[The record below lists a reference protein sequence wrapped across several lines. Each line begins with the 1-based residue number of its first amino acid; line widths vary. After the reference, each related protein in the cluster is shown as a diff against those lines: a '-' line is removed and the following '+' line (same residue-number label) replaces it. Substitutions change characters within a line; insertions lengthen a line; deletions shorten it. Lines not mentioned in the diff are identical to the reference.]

1 MKDLLFQLKCWVPQV
16 SILRPGI
23 GKSLEL
29 NSRRT
34 TMTAFRNLLSG
45 LKSLFQKPRVDR
57 ELDEELQSYLEAS
70 AADKRNSGIDPRTAR
85 RLAKVEIGSRAT
97 VKHQVWTSRWE
108 STLDNLFADLRLG
121 VRSLAK
127 SPGFT
132 LVALL
137 SLALGI
143 GANTAIFTL
152 LEAILLRPLPVQSP
166 SELVLFGNGTAA
178 GSTNSLPSGSTKLF
192 SYPFLREFTQKQQS
206 FSGIAAVNSIQF
218 AQHASIAGSA
228 YERTQVD
235 LVSGSYFSVLGIPP
249 FLGRTIS
256 EEDNKAAGA
265 GPVAVASYGWFQR
278 HFNGDPAAL
287 GKVIHIQSHDY
298 TLVGVAKPGF
308 FGVTVG
314 QSTDLW
320 IPLSMEKEISPG
332 WNGFENKFFQSLYLI
347 ARLKPG
353 VTADQAGSATNL
365 LFKQIL
371 RSDYVGAT
379 PSQKELD
386 SIQHANIQLTPAANG
401 ISRLRFQFS
410 LPLEILMTIVAL
422 VLLIACA
429 NIANMLLARGVS
441 RAREIAVRM
450 AIGATR
456 ARIVIQLL
464 TESAVLAFTGAAL
477 GVGLAWKASAALLAM
492 AVPSP
497 DPIPLDLTPGLPVL
511 GFTLAVTVLT
521 ALFFGMIPAFKA
533 TSLELTPAL
542 KEGRGGGTA
551 SAHSKLGSVL
561 IAGQIALSVVL
572 LVAATLFLRS
582 LINLTSVDTGFD
594 KHNVLVFSLD
604 SSTANLRDGDPHE
617 IKSVQLQEQIES
629 RVRAIS
635 GVKADSFSFFTF
647 NQGAWTDLVLFQGI
661 PKTQDNSHEASFN
674 NVGNGFFDTLGI
686 QLRSG
691 RLFNDHD
698 TNSSPKVAIINET
711 MARRFFPSGSPIG
724 HHFGTGDDPA
734 HANDIEVV
742 GVVKDAKYNDLGEEA
757 QMAAYFPCTQN
768 TGFYGNF
775 SVRYAPGVDPH
786 GIISQTRSLV
796 AQINPNI
803 LINNVESLEVQVDR
817 SIATQSLIARLSTFF
832 GLLAVFL
839 AAIGIYGLMSYSV
852 ARRTNEIGIRLA
864 LGAQTGTLLWMVLRE
879 TLTLLAIG
887 LAVGVPITLAS
898 TSIVKSQLYE
908 LSPLD
913 PIAIGSAIVIIAI
926 MTVLAA
932 WLPARRASKVD
943 PMVALRC
950 D

>member
-1 MKDLLFQLKCWVPQV
+1 MIEYFRISL
-16 SILRPGI
+16 SRPGLH
-23 GKSLEL
+23 KSFEL
-29 NSRRT
+29 NSPENHMNPLT
-34 TMTAFRNLLSG
+34 NLIHG
-45 LKSLFQKPRVDR
+45 LKSLFQKPRIDR

-70 AADKRNSGIDPRTAR
+70 AADKQRSGLSRNAAR
-85 RLAKVEIGSRAT
+85 YAAKVEMGSSGS

-108 STLDNLFADLRLG
+108 SALDSLFADLRLG
-121 VRSLAK
+121 IRALIK

-152 LEAILLRPLPVQSP
+152 LNAILLRPLPVQSP
-166 SELVLFGNGTAA
+166 SELVLFGNGRAA
-178 GSTNSLPSGSTKLF
+178 GSTGSFPNGSWRLF
-192 SYPFLREFTQKQQS
+192 SYPFFSEFSQRQQS
-206 FSGIAAVNSIQF
+206 FLSVAAVNSTQF
-218 AQHASIAGSA
+218 TIHASIAGSA
-228 YERTQVD
+228 YERTHVN
-235 LVSGSYFSVLGIPP
+235 LVSGTYFSVLGIPP

-256 EEDNKAAGA
+256 NEDNKAAGA

-287 GKVIHIQSHDY
+287 GKVIRIQSHDY
-298 TLVGVAKPGF
+298 TIVGVAKPGF
-308 FGVTVG
+308 TGITVG
-314 QSTDLW
+314 ESADLW

-332 WNGFENKFFQSLYLI
+332 WNGLDKKFFQSLLLF

-353 VTADQAGSATNL
+353 VTSQQATTASTQ
-365 LFKQIL
+365 LFQQIL
-371 RSDYVGAT
+371 RSDYVGST
-379 PSQKELD
+379 PSQKEFD
-386 SIQHANIQLTPAANG
+386 SIQHARIDMTSAANG
-401 ISRLRFQFS
+401 VSQLRFQFS
-410 LPLEILMTIVAL
+410 LPLKILMTIVAL

-429 NIANMLLARGVS
+429 NIANMLLARGVA

-456 ARIVIQLL
+456 RRIVVQLL

-477 GVGLAWKASAALLAM
+477 GVALAWKASAALLNTAL
-492 AVPSP
+492 ATSEPVP
-497 DPIPLDLTPGLPVL
+497 IDLTPGLPVL
-511 GFTLAVTVLT
+511 GFTLAVTVFTVL
-521 ALFFGMIPAFKA
+521 LFGMIPAFKA
-533 TSLELTPAL
+533 TRLELTPAL

-551 SAHSKLGSVL
+551 SNRSKLSRGL

-582 LINLTSVDTGFD
+582 LINLTSTDTGFD
-594 KHNVLVFSLD
+594 KHNVLVFSMD
-604 SSTANLRDGDPHE
+604 SSTANLREGDPQE

-629 RVRAIS
+629 RVQTIP
-635 GVKADSFSFFTF
+635 GVKADAFSFFTF
-647 NQGAWTDLVLFQGI
+647 DQGSWTDLVLFQGLA
-661 PKTQDNSHEASFN
+661 KTQVNTHEVSFN
-674 NVGNGFFDTLGI
+674 NIDNGFFATMGI
-686 QLRSG
+686 PLRAG
-691 RLFNDHD
+691 RIFNDHD
-698 TNSSPKVAIINET
+698 TKTSPKVAIINET

-724 HHFGTGDDPA
+724 HHFGIGDDPT
-734 HANDIEVV
+734 HASDIEVV
-742 GVVKDAKYNDLGEEA
+742 GVVKDAKYNSLGEEA
-757 QMAAYFPCTQN
+757 QMAAYLPCTQN
-768 TGFYGNF
+768 AGFYGNF
-775 SVRYAPGVDPH
+775 SVRYAPGADTH
-786 GIISQTRSLV
+786 SLVAQVRRVV

-803 LINNVESLEVQVDR
+803 LINNVESLEEQVDR

-832 GLLAVFL
+832 GALAVFL

-879 TLTLLAIG
+879 TLILLAAG
-887 LAVGVPITLAS
+887 LIVGVPITLAS
-898 TSIVKSQLYE
+898 TRILKSQLYQ

-913 PIAIGSAIVIIAI
+913 PLAIGSAVAIIAA
-926 MTVLAA
+926 MTVVAA